1 VYVSVI
7 FAIQIRH
14 ILTGFIVAARRCM
27 HVCVF
32 MKEVYVFFVFAMQ
45 ITCAHGGHSCC
56 KVMHACIGVCVMVCI
71 RHMFTMIAA
80 GLCVLVCTRH
90 MLTVIAARRCMH
102 VQRVCFGCTRR
113 SFTETAV
120 RRCCYVHICVHK

>member
-1 VYVSVI
+1 
-7 FAIQIRH
+7 
-14 ILTGFIVAARRCM
+14 M

-80 GLCVLVCTRH
+80 GLCVLVCTRPH
-90 MLTVIAARRCMH
+90 CDCCEAMHACAESVFWLYKAFVHGDCCEAMLLCAY
-102 VQRVCFGCTRR
+102 
-113 SFTETAV
+113 V
-120 RRCCYVHICVHK
+120 RAQMM